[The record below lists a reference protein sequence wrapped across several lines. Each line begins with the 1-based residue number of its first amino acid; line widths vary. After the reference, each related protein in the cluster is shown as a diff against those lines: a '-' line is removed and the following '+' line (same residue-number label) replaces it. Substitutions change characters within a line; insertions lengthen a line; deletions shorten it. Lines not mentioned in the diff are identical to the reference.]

1 MDERYING
9 AAPQAIQNTGSR
21 KILFSITAAA
31 APKNISTTA
40 AVTDTEKLFV
50 LPVAFNAFLSFI
62 SRKYADCFSF
72 PLNAA
77 DLAAIVPL
85 GFSALKRP
93 SVMLSGVSSNTRH
106 IPITA
111 VSIARILNTTVVS
124 PSRFKFL

>member
-40 AVTDTEKLFV
+40 AVTDTEKLFA

-62 SRKYADCFSF
+62 SLEYIVGLLPPRS
-72 PLNAA
+72 AA
-77 DLAAIVPL
+77 DLAFLFLLMPPTLPL
-85 GFSALKRP
+85 LC
-93 SVMLSGVSSNTRH
+93 L
-106 IPITA
+106 
-111 VSIARILNTTVVS
+111 
-124 PSRFKFL
+124 

>member
-1 MDERYING
+1 M
-9 AAPQAIQNTGSR
+9 QNTGSR

-31 APKNISTTA
+31 APKNISATA

-50 LPVAFNAFLSFI
+50 LPVAFSAFLSFI

-77 DLAAIVPL
+77 DLAAIVFL
-85 GFSALKRP
+85 GFSAFKRP

-106 IPITA
+106 IPITDISA
-111 VSIARILNTTVVS
+111 DKNLKIIFHS
-124 PSRFKFL
+124 PF